1 MLASSL
7 CFGALII
14 ACCTFADRLGHA
26 LGVIDHPDGAR
37 KIHARPTP
45 LVGGIA
51 LMGPLLVIIGMQFSQ
66 HPESAAILT
75 ALAIAIVGFV
85 GLGWYD
91 DRHHLTPATRLWFSV
106 SFCLGLVAFEPAL
119 RLEHVQIGPIAVTLG
134 ALAVPLT
141 VLCLVGLQ
149 NAINMADGIN
159 GLVIG
164 LSIFWAICLLLYAP
178 DSLQFYL
185 AFLLVGLLILLPYNL
200 LGFLFLGDAGSYSLG
215 VTTGLLMIYVY
226 STTPYDLPVLTV
238 VVWLLV
244 PVLDCLRVI
253 AARLAD
259 TRSPLTADR
268 NHLHHRLARFLQWPA
283 SMLVYLAVAALPGL
297 IAALWPETTLAMLAL
312 GILVYGSVIW
322 LTRERHVPVQETS
335 RAQGGRP
342 LRLAA
347 LRLSGIN
354 RD

>member
-1 MLASSL
+1 
-7 CFGALII
+7 
-14 ACCTFADRLGHA
+14 
-26 LGVIDHPDGAR
+26 
-37 KIHARPTP
+37 
-45 LVGGIA
+45 VGGVA
-51 LMGPLLVIIGMQFSQ
+51 LMVPLLVIVGTQFAQ
-66 HPESAAILT
+66 HPENAAILI
-75 ALAIAIVGFV
+75 ALTIAIVGFV

-91 DRHHLTPATRLWFSV
+91 DRHHLAPATRLWFSI

-119 RLEHVQIGPIAVTLG
+119 RLEHIQIGSMTLTLG
-134 ALAVPLT
+134 PLAVPLT

-178 DSLQFYL
+178 DSLQVYL

-200 LGFLFLGDAGSYSLG
+200 LGVLFLGDAGAYSLG

-253 AARLAD
+253 VARLAA
-259 TRSPLTADR
+259 TRSPLSADR
-268 NHLHHRLARFLQWPA
+268 NHLHHRLARWFKWPA
-283 SMLVYLAVAALPGL
+283 SMLIYLAIATLPGL
-297 IAALWPETTLAMLAL
+297 VAAIWSETSPAMLAL
-312 GILVYGSVIW
+312 GTVVYGSVIW
-322 LTRERHVPVQETS
+322 LTRQR
-335 RAQGGRP
+335 RP
-342 LRLAA
+342 LAREAA
-347 LRLSGIN
+347 AGPLRFGTLRFSGIE

>member
-37 KIHARPTP
+37 KVHARPTP

-51 LMGPLLVIIGMQFSQ
+51 LMVPLLMILGTQLVQQ
-66 HPESAAILT
+66 PDSAAILT
-75 ALAIAIVGFV
+75 ALGIAIVGFV

-91 DRHHLTPATRLWFSV
+91 DRHHLAPATRLWFSI

-119 RLEHVQIGPIAVTLG
+119 RLEQVTIGPLTITLG

-164 LSIFWAICLLLYAP
+164 LSIFWTFCLLLYAP
-178 DSLQFYL
+178 DSLQIYL

-226 STTPYDLPVLTV
+226 SMTPYDLPVLTV

-253 AARLAD
+253 VTRLAD

-268 NHLHHRLARFLQWPA
+268 NHLHHRLARFFQWPA
-283 SMLVYLAVAALPGL
+283 SMLAYLAIAALPGL
-297 IAALWPETTLAMLAL
+297 VAAFWPEASSAMLAL
-312 GILVYGSVIW
+312 GTLVYGSVIW
-322 LTRERHVPVQETS
+322 LTRERHAPAQETS
-335 RAQGGRP
+335 PAQGGRP
-342 LRLAA
+342 FRLAA

>member
-37 KIHARPTP
+37 KVHARPTP

-51 LMGPLLVIIGMQFSQ
+51 LMMPLLVILGTQLVQ
-66 HPESAAILT
+66 QPDSAAILT
-75 ALAIAIVGFV
+75 ALGIAIVGFV

-91 DRHHLTPATRLWFSV
+91 DRHHLAPATRLWFSI

-119 RLEHVQIGPIAVTLG
+119 RLEQVTIGPLTITLG

-164 LSIFWAICLLLYAP
+164 LSIFWTFCLLLYAP
-178 DSLQFYL
+178 DSLQIYL

-226 STTPYDLPVLTV
+226 SMTPYDLPVLTV

-253 AARLAD
+253 VTRLAD

-268 NHLHHRLARFLQWPA
+268 NHLHHRLARFFQWPA
-283 SMLVYLAVAALPGL
+283 SMLAYLAIAALPGL
-297 IAALWPETTLAMLAL
+297 VAAFWPEASPAMLAL
-312 GILVYGSVIW
+312 GTLVYASVIW
-322 LTRERHVPVQETS
+322 LTRERHAPAQETS
-335 RAQGGRP
+335 PAQGGRP
-342 LRLAA
+342 FRLAA